1 MKHSHIV
8 SYHVIVI
15 SRHSIACTLSHTL
28 SAQAYA
34 SIVSGHDADACKEAR
49 THADACKEART
60 HADAS
65 EEARTHA
72 VKKRARM
79 PMPVKKHARMLMPV
93 KKHARMRPT

>member
-34 SIVSGHDADACKEAR
+34 RIVSGHDADACKEAR
-49 THADACKEART
+49 THADAGKEART
-60 HADAS
+60 HAAYLGIGAGRRVVS
-65 EEARTHA
+65 MHAAARG
-72 VKKRARM
+72 RAG
-79 PMPVKKHARMLMPV
+79 AREG
-93 KKHARMRPT
+93 

>member
-34 SIVSGHDADACKEAR
+34 RIVSGHDADACKEAR
-49 THADACKEART
+49 THADAGKEARTHADASEEART

-79 PMPVKKHARMLMPV
+79 PMPVKKHARM
-93 KKHARMRPT
+93 RPT